1 MKLSIQR
8 YRATGNLKKTLGKRI
23 VSSKTIIPVI
33 FIGSLIILG
42 CLHVWQRVYVMSL
55 VKTVRS
61 LEKDNKELRDI
72 LKKTDMDVIDL
83 SRLARIEPIAVDEL
97 GLRKTSTENM
107 FTLTLDYSRQE
118 RQGINEVVSSLKKI
132 ADNLPVLTETKAAES
147 DLFETNEE

>member
-8 YRATGNLKKTLGKRI
+8 YRATGNLRNSLRKRI
-23 VSSKTIIPVI
+23 VSSKTIIPAI
-33 FIGSLIILG
+33 FVGSLILLG

-55 VKTVRS
+55 VKNVRL
-61 LEKDNKELRDI
+61 LEKDNRQLRDV

-97 GLRKTSTENM
+97 GLKKTGNENM

-132 ADNLPVLTETKAAES
+132 ADNLPILNETRAAES
-147 DLFETNEE
+147 DIFENDEK